1 MFGGGFFPSWE
12 GGLLKPSFDKYRL
25 VKTDLIIISTVIGV
39 PLISKHLINKILST
53 QKGYVEVS
61 EKIPQLRKKKQ
72 SHINFLKYYF

>member
-25 VKTDLIIISTVIGV
+25 VKTVLIIISTVNGV
-39 PLISKHLINKILST
+39 PLISKHSINKILSP

-61 EKIPQLRKKKQ
+61 EKKSHNCVKKAE
-72 SHINFLKYYF
+72 SY

>member
-12 GGLLKPSFDKYRL
+12 GGLLKPAFDKYRL

-39 PLISKHLINKILST
+39 PLISKHLMKKILST

-61 EKIPQLRKKKQ
+61 EKNPTTA
-72 SHINFLKYYF
+72 